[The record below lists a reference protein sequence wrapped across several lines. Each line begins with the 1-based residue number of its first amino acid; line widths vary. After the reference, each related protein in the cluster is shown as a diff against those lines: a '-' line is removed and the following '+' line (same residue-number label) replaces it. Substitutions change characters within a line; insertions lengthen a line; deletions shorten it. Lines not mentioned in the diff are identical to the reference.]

1 MAVPNFAEF
10 VGRLVDAFGE
20 QMEAVRPVDGLLWV
34 KTRDGFLFAFL
45 EDPNRISLEDVR
57 RMFQEVGPAPARL
70 VILAPS
76 RLPLAI
82 GAEVVQRGGTLVE
95 GQRFLELARGLGLE
109 TYLGEEPRA
118 VVPRD
123 RGRLLPSAQQ
133 LDAAVGRAGDWM
145 NWGVPAL
152 ALRFYRQALQLKP
165 EFTPAQV
172 GVGRALL
179 ALGLREDADRTF
191 NEVLVAH
198 PTDVEARLGKA
209 SVLGALG
216 DVPGEVRVYRA
227 LLTENAD
234 VPRVRAHLL
243 AALLAERQWADAKK
257 EVALMLR
264 TTPDDPQLRFLLGV
278 ATAEG
283 GNRGAGERE
292 KQAARALGL
301 TWEREKALCDH
312 LGLEAPPPP
321 APGAPPPTAAS
332 AHRAPVRRGRSKAP
346 SSSPPRKA
354 PPRATSGRA
363 RKRK

>member
-1 MAVPNFAEF
+1 MMGVPNFPEF

-20 QMEAVRPVDGLLWV
+20 QMESVRPVDGILSV

-57 RMFQEVGPAPARL
+57 RMFQEVAPSPPHL

-82 GAEVVQRGGTLVE
+82 GAEVVQQGGTLVE

-118 VVPRD
+118 VVPREK
-123 RGRLLPSAQQ
+123 GRLLPSAQQ
-133 LDAAVGRAGDWM
+133 LDAVIGRAGDWM

-165 EFTPAQV
+165 EFTPAHV

-191 NEVLVAH
+191 DEVLNAH
-198 PTDVEARLGKA
+198 PGDIDARLGKA

-216 DVPGEVRVYRA
+216 DIAGEVKIYRTI
-227 LLTENAD
+227 LEENSD
-234 VPRVRAHLL
+234 LPRVRAHLL
-243 AALLAERQWADAKK
+243 AALLTEKRWSEARK
-257 EVALMLR
+257 EVAVMLR
-264 TTPDDPQLRFLLGV
+264 ASPDDPQLRFLLGV
-278 ATAEG
+278 ATSEG
-283 GNRGAGERE
+283 GNRSVGERE

-301 TWEREKALCDH
+301 SWEREKALCDH
-312 LGLEAPPPP
+312 LGLDAPPPP
-321 APGAPPPTAAS
+321 TSATHSAPKSKPRPPASTRPRRVGVRSARPSPAPGGG
-332 AHRAPVRRGRSKAP
+332 RRR
-346 SSSPPRKA
+346 PRK
-354 PPRATSGRA
+354 P
-363 RKRK
+363 K